1 MALEPAE
8 TAHLMKLPYTPV
20 QHAVLHGEESAD
32 LPEALEALQ
41 GGEERQDVLISD
53 ISMPGVDGYTL
64 MRTIRARSSSDAA
77 IVPAI
82 AVTAYVGPMDRQL
95 ALAAGYR
102 LHLSK
107 PVGQD
112 ELVAAVAELAGRRPP
127 PRAAKSPTS
136 G

>member
-1 MALEPAE
+1 
-8 TAHLMKLPYTPV
+8 
-20 QHAVLHGEESAD
+20 VL
-32 LPEALEALQ
+32 
-41 GGEERQDVLISD
+41 VSD
-53 ISMPGVDGYTL
+53 ISMPDVDGYAL
-64 MRTIRARSSSDAA
+64 MRAIRARSSADTA

-112 ELVAAVAELAGRRPP
+112 ELVAAVAELAGRGTPARTVKS
-127 PRAAKSPTS
+127 RAR
-136 G
+136 